1 MITCV
6 KSIVRNECGLL
17 KHWQTLTLRLVV
29 SAGTQ
34 TVMALPIATIL
45 GLTMT
50 NDLFVVM
57 NCSEVVDDHVN
68 HDQLRIVVNM
78 TRIVVGCNIC
88 LR

>member
-1 MITCV
+1 MWLAKALADLDIKISCKCWNPDCNGV
-6 KSIVRNECGLL
+6 AHRHHI
-17 KHWQTLTLRLVV
+17 
-29 SAGTQ
+29 GT
-34 TVMALPIATIL
+34 A
-45 GLTMT
+45 TMT

-68 HDQLRIVVNM
+68 HDELRIVVNM